1 MKKRSSDS
9 SKNSRR
15 VFSTEAE
22 QLSRSL
28 YLNALHVD
36 SNRWATKHTQTHK
49 HTMSTEEIA
58 GLNVYAIQVQR
69 RCSSITSTLIVVVPA

>member
-1 MKKRSSDS
+1 MKRRSSDS

-28 YLNALHVD
+28 HLNALHVD
-36 SNRWATKHTQTHK
+36 SNHWATKHTQIHK
-49 HTMSTEEIA
+49 HMMGAEEIA
-58 GLNVYAIQVQR
+58 GRNVHAIQV
-69 RCSSITSTLIVVVPA
+69 